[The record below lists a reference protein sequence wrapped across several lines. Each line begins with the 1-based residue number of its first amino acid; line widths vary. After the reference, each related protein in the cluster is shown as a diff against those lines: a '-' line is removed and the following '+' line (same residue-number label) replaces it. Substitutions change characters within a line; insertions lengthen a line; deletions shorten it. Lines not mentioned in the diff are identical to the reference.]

1 MIDHNRDDASKV
13 NIADLKSAI
22 APEFATF
29 WHGPL
34 SPLAYTCLAS
44 FPHVG
49 ARLRVYSY
57 DPEMALPGGLER
69 ADARQICPDESLLSR
84 YLAGGKPSLAAF
96 ADMFRYKMIRATDC
110 CWVDAD
116 IFCLKR
122 PDIAGAPIVFG
133 RQPEAYGQALI
144 NNAVLKLPHDH
155 PVLIELIRCAEG
167 AADVDQS
174 WGAIGPFLLTELAE
188 KQGIGA
194 LARAPFDFYPVDA
207 DQFWKP
213 LLPACCDEVAALA
226 EGSSFLHL
234 WSELYVRSGYD
245 TSLASPAGS
254 FLGALI
260 ERVGTRDKFAGVY
273 AEQALESLVARWI
286 LDREHLSPMAE
297 PG

>member
-1 MIDHNRDDASKV
+1 MIDQNRD
-13 NIADLKSAI
+13 SA

-57 DPEMALPGGLER
+57 DMEMALPGGLER
-69 ADARQICPDESLLSR
+69 ADARQICPDESLLRR

-116 IFCLKR
+116 IFCLKK
-122 PDIAGAPIVFG
+122 PDISDATIVFG

-144 NNAVLKLPHDH
+144 NNAVLKLPRDH
-155 PVLIELIRCAEG
+155 PVLIELIRRAEG
-167 AADVDQS
+167 AVDIDQS

-194 LARAPFDFYPVDA
+194 CARAPFHFYPVDP

-213 LLPACCDEVAALA
+213 LLPACCDEIAVHAK
-226 EGSSFLHL
+226 GSTFLHL

-245 TSLASPAGS
+245 KSLAPPAGS
-254 FLGALI
+254 FLGGMIA
-260 ERVGTRDKFAGVY
+260 RVGTRDKFAGVY
-273 AEQALESLVARWI
+273 DEQALESLVARWI
-286 LDREHLSPMAE
+286 SDRDHLSPMAE